1 MSTVKL
7 GEQLKNA
14 FIRNGLDPINDLL
27 FARIT
32 IYDESGE
39 SFPPKKSI
47 VSLHDTGDG
56 SLNMSEEEFY
66 DALNKFSIEDGYGS
80 DPVTGTVWFTNNY
93 LFIRQEY
100 DGWGHWMFINPVP
113 PEDIDPKGLW
123 LE

>member
-7 GEQLKNA
+7 GEQLKKE
-14 FIRNGLDPINDLL
+14 FIRNKLDPIDDLL

-32 IYDESGE
+32 IYDESDE
-39 SFPPKKSI
+39 SFPPKKTI
-47 VSLHDTGDG
+47 VSLYDKGDG

-66 DALNKFSIEDGYGS
+66 NALNKFSINDGYGS
-80 DPVTGTVWFTNNY
+80 DPVTGTVWLTNNY

-100 DGWGHWMFINPVP
+100 DGWGHWTFINPVP
-113 PEDIDPKGLW
+113 PKDIDPQGLW